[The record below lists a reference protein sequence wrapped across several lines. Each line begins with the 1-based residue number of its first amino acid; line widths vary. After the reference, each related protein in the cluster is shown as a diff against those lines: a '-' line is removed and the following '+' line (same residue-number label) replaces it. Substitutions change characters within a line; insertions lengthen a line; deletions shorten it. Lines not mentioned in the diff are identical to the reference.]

1 MSENR
6 PRPRA
11 FRLDDAKVAVDDAP
25 APLLPKATVRSQSA
39 LIPEAPAPGL
49 DAGERDIEALVV
61 EALPEKTEAGGVR
74 RGGGRRPGLHGEW
87 PQTVGND
94 RRPVGI
100 EPPVG
105 IAARQ
110 KR

>member
-39 LIPEAPAPGL
+39 LLPEAPAPGL
-49 DAGERDIEALVV
+49 DAGERDIEAAQATGL
-61 EALPEKTEAGGVR
+61 R
-74 RGGGRRPGLHGEW
+74 RGWRLSLGALALSGLGR
-87 PQTVGND
+87 
-94 RRPVGI
+94 
-100 EPPVG
+100 
-105 IAARQ
+105 
-110 KR
+110 